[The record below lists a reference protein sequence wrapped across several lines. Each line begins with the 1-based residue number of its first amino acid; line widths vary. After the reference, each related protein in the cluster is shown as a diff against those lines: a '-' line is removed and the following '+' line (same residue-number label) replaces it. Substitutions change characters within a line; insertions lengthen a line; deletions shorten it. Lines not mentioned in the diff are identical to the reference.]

1 MPSNVATSTNGRPCP
16 FPGLLLLPSDEVWER
31 QELKIINKQ
40 PANYQVLSGETGS
53 LVPLTVF
60 RLRSLSGGYDAIII
74 SVKLL

>member
-16 FPGLLLLPSDEVWER
+16 LPGLLLPSDEVWER

-53 LVPLTVF
+53 LVPLTVC